1 MLIFCRVGLAQL
13 VRLLVLKLTHSGS
26 NSRFDMCVVFTV
38 NYSVAFTAN
47 YSFSERRRPRRQR
60 DAIGDQLHKSQDQ
73 VGSVFQN
80 MLIGVGYT
88 YMCL

>member
-1 MLIFCRVGLAQL
+1 VVELN
-13 VRLLVLKLTHSGS
+13 HSDL
-26 NSRFDMCVVFTV
+26 NPRFDMDIV
-38 NYSVAFTAN
+38 FTAN

-60 DAIGDQLHKSQDQ
+60 DAIDDQLHKSQDQ

>member
-1 MLIFCRVGLAQL
+1 VGLAQL

-26 NSRFDMCVVFTV
+26 NSRFDMGVV
-38 NYSVAFTAN
+38 FTAN

-60 DAIGDQLHKSQDQ
+60 DAIDDQLHKSQDQ